1 MKFATL
7 LALGLVAN
15 VHAAYDFD
23 GDGIDDMEIEEEE
36 AECEGREC
44 K

>member
-15 VHAAYDFD
+15 VDAIDYD
-23 GDGIDDMEIEEEE
+23 GDGIDDMEVEEEE

-44 K
+44 R